1 MERRGVQYYMSMEHS
16 KHYLLPACRYIKS
29 ESASALVVGAVALA
43 SLPPF
48 LVTCDMS
55 CLSVVDCSDTREGLL
70 AVPRVVA
77 RVLPP
82 HPRRLQTAV
91 VGPGRAAAQLVPP
104 EGGQFRLLNLVP
116 GPHGLLLL
124 QAHRSL

>member
-43 SLPPF
+43 SL
-48 LVTCDMS
+48 LSWSHVT

>member
-1 MERRGVQYYMSMEHS
+1 MEHS
-16 KHYLLPACRYIKS
+16 EHYLLRMKTTLTCKLQLLNQIRVRVRD
-29 ESASALVVGAVALA
+29 SALVVGAVALA
-43 SLPPF
+43 SRLPPF
-48 LVTCDMS
+48 LVT
-55 CLSVVDCSDTREGLL
+55 CLSVVDCSDSREGLL

-116 GPHGLLLL
+116 GPYGLLLL
-124 QAHRSL
+124 QAHRTL